1 MANKAS
7 SRTAYQEIED
17 ELYGQ
22 DDASAESEEDLAE
35 LDSASLSSAVVWG
48 TDWTAATLLD
58 QLRRQTITLDP
69 AFQRRDA
76 WTDERK
82 SRFIESLILGL
93 PIPQLVLAES
103 SRTKGKFTIID
114 GKQRL
119 LSLSKFAG
127 VGLGEGQQ
135 ALVLKGLDVRKD
147 LNGRTYADLKSS
159 AKFEAL
165 LFSFENQAIRTVVI
179 RGWKNEEVLYIIF
192 HRLNSG
198 SLPLSAQELRQALHP
213 GPFLSFAAR
222 FSEQS
227 EPLRKLL
234 GLTRPDF
241 RMRDVELVVRFYA
254 FHLGLAQY
262 RGNLK
267 KFLDDTCDE
276 LNRRWASESGRLERV
291 ATKLEKAIL
300 AAIKIFSIKHA
311 FRKWDGTAF
320 EERLNRAV
328 FDVVAHSLAN
338 PTLRSRAIGRKTEV
352 VERFKSLCLDRKFR
366 DAIESTT
373 KSKQAVRNRFSK
385 WYRALSKIT
394 GERAR
399 VALPK

>member
-1 MANKAS
+1 MTTKVS
-7 SRTAYQEIED
+7 SRTAYQELED
-17 ELYGQ
+17 ELLGQ
-22 DDASAESEEDLAE
+22 KDASAESEEDLAG
-35 LDSASLSSAVVWG
+35 LDSASLTGAVVWG
-48 TDWTAATLLD
+48 TDWTAATILD
-58 QLRRQTITLDP
+58 QLRRQTIGLDP

-103 SRTKGKFTIID
+103 DRIKGKFTIID

-119 LSLSKFAG
+119 LSLSRFAG
-127 VGLGEGQQ
+127 VGLAEGQQ
-135 ALVLKGLDVRKD
+135 PLVLRGLDVRKD
-147 LNGRTYADLKSS
+147 LNGATYDALKGN
-159 AKFEAL
+159 AKFEDL
-165 LFSFENQAIRTVVI
+165 VSSFENQAIRTVVI

-213 GPFLSFAAR
+213 GPFLNFVAK

-234 GLTRPDF
+234 GLSRPDF

-254 FHLGLAQY
+254 FHMRLAEY

-267 KFLDDTCDE
+267 KFLDDTCDQ
-276 LNRRWASESGRLERV
+276 LNRRWASESKHLEKI
-291 ATKLEKAIL
+291 ATKLEKAIV
-300 AAIKIFSIKHA
+300 AATKIFSTRHA
-311 FRKWDGTAF
+311 FRKWDGTGF
-320 EERLNRAV
+320 EERLNRAI

-338 PTLRSRAIGRKTEV
+338 PALRSRAVEKKAEV
-352 VERFKSLCLDRKFR
+352 LERFKALCLDRKFR

-385 WYRALSKIT
+385 WYRTLSRIS

-399 VALPK
+399 VALPR